1 MGKTIKTDT
10 LKKALLN
17 DFYSFVLF
25 MDVREESDPTK
36 PLIPDIP
43 LYKSICEDIQ
53 EEKDQLILLPRKFRK
68 SLLVSQLYTIWYM
81 LKYPNRTIGI
91 LTATYD
97 LVTNITT
104 GIKNFFNLH
113 ENFRKVFGT
122 NLVAKATDKE
132 IKLSTRTTT
141 RKETN
146 LKAYS
151 MDAKNFAGFRCDLL
165 IFDDVID
172 DEWRTATKGVKDK
185 LINTFYAAY
194 QMGEKAVIKKYLGT
208 RFGPDDIAGVLLE
221 KNKKHKTWQTYIESV
236 YDEQRN
242 AKHPEVMDINE
253 IRSIEEAIPP
263 EIFASQYLNT
273 PIVSENNI
281 FNIDNYGRYN
291 RQLQRHEYRKIFFGI
306 DISVMKNKDKGDF
319 SAVVVVGKT
328 PDGFMHILDG
338 EATRDGKTD
347 FYKILVKLAQ
357 AYKPDSMFFEA
368 ISGFEYAYDYFLE
381 QSRKDN
387 NYLPLHKISKQDK
400 AKNDRLET
408 TLEPL
413 FRNHTL
419 LLPNHQTKG
428 IDRLI
433 KEEMTYFDRYKPDN
447 RDDMLDALE
456 IAVSRLKEKGK
467 VSRVRIF

>member
-25 MDVREESDPTK
+25 MNVREESDPEK
-36 PLIPDIP
+36 ALIPDIP
-43 LYKSICEDIQ
+43 LYRDICEDIQ
-53 EEKDQLILLPRKFRK
+53 KEKDQLILLPRKFRK
-68 SLLVSQLYTIWYM
+68 SLLVSQLYSIWYM

-104 GIKNFFNLH
+104 GIKNFFTLH
-113 ENFRKVFGT
+113 EDFRKVFGSELI
-122 NLVAKATDKE
+122 NKATDKE
-132 IKLSTRTTT
+132 VKLSTRTTT
-141 RKETN
+141 RKEPN

-185 LINTFYAAY
+185 IINTFYAAY
-194 QMGEKAVIKKYLGT
+194 QMGEKGVIKKYLGT
-208 RFGPDDIAGVLLE
+208 RFGADDIAGVLLE
-221 KNKKHKTWQTYIESV
+221 KNKKNKTWQTYIESV
-236 YDEQRN
+236 YNEKRQ
-242 AKHPEVMDINE
+242 AKHPQVMDIHE
-253 IRSIEEAIPP
+253 IQSIEEAIPP
-263 EIFASQYLNT
+263 ELFASQYLNS

-281 FNIDNYGRYN
+281 FNIDSYGRYN
-291 RQLQRHEYRKIFFGI
+291 KQLQRHEYRKIVFGV
-306 DISVMKNKDKGDF
+306 DISVMKSKDKGDF
-319 SAVVVVGKT
+319 SAIIVVGKT
-328 PDGFMHILDG
+328 PNGFMHILDG

-347 FYKILVKLAQ
+347 FYKILVKLSQ
-357 AYKPDSMFFEA
+357 AYQPDTIFFEA

-387 NYLPLHKISKQDK
+387 TYLPLHKITKQDK

-413 FRNHTL
+413 LRNHTL
-419 LLPNHQTKG
+419 LLPKHPSNG
-428 IDRLI
+428 IERLI
-433 KEEMTYFDRYKPDN
+433 KEEMTYFDRYKTDN
-447 RDDMLDALE
+447 KDDMLDALE
-456 IAVSRLKEKGK
+456 IAVSKLKEKSK
-467 VSRVRIF
+467 VKKAKIF